1 MMRTDFGESKPCP
14 FCAYDGVRFENLNAE
29 THLEY
34 SVMCTNCG
42 AFGPNDL
49 GKSGAL
55 EMWNL
60 RRDKFPASQPAQ
72 DDVPPLVD
80 FLMHPEQERDT
91 GKGFSPTGN
100 TPPKG

>member
-60 RRDKFPASQPAQ
+60 RRDKFPAPQPAQ
-72 DDVPPLVD
+72 DDHINSAVKHIGDVDDMPPLVD
-80 FLMHPEQERDT
+80 FLMHPED
-91 GKGFSPTGN
+91 N
-100 TPPKG
+100 